1 MARAS
6 LALFCVLGACGC
18 SRAPSSTM
26 AAVLDSLVPGVRIGA
41 LAAPLAHKYH
51 LKLDGVFG
59 YSSEYPNRAATDR
72 AARGLPGIAVQVDE
86 EVSLDHRP
94 SDSARIVR
102 VALDFYSRQ
111 AADSV
116 RELLTRKLGPAERRC
131 YTAYKPQ
138 AMAVYFWP
146 DEKSAG
152 LMLLVPLDTS
162 RGGALLTFGAM
173 RLDSHPDF
181 KDAPRGSCDAA

>member
-26 AAVLDSLVPGVRIGA
+26 AAVLDSLVPGARIGA
-41 LAAPLAHKYH
+41 LAAPLAHKYY

-116 RELLTRKLGPAERRC
+116 RELLTRKLGPAASDGRLLLAGREVGRPHAAGATRHVSRRRAAHVRRHATRFAPGLQGR
-131 YTAYKPQ
+131 TAR
-138 AMAVYFWP
+138 
-146 DEKSAG
+146 
-152 LMLLVPLDTS
+152 LM
-162 RGGALLTFGAM
+162 
-173 RLDSHPDF
+173 
-181 KDAPRGSCDAA
+181 